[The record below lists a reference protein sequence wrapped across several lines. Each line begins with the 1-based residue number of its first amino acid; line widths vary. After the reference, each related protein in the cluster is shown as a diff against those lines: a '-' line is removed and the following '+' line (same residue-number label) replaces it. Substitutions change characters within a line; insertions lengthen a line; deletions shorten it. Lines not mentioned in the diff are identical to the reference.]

1 MKYQNVSVFNSI
13 IETKIAGVASL
24 GEITESIRTGSIF
37 QKDFS
42 STIEEI
48 KSLLATGQID
58 EGRIRKYCKKRLL
71 TFMNDKYED
80 ITSDVI
86 EKQYD
91 IWKKKNNS
99 NYRFFQDGKFA
110 YIAKRTIS

>member
-1 MKYQNVSVFNSI
+1 MKGKTTSVFNSI
-13 IETKIAGVASL
+13 VETKSLGVASL
-24 GEITESIRTGSIF
+24 GEIIESIRTGSIF

-91 IWKKKNNS
+91 TWRKNNV
-99 NYRFFQDGKFA
+99 NKYNFFQNGKFS
-110 YIAKRTIS
+110 YISKCSV